1 MDTYL
6 VEKVM
11 MDTARLFTNAL
22 LEAGKNT
29 STNKIDVK
37 DAFKNVPARID
48 ELRTPVTSFQN

>member
-22 LEAGKNT
+22 LEAGKT
-29 STNKIDVK
+29 QVST
-37 DAFKNVPARID
+37 R
-48 ELRTPVTSFQN
+48 QM